1 MRKMVKNI
9 NLYEADYQMLKDLKL
24 VPSESYNDVLNRLL
38 DMIERGEPINYPYEY
53 DFAKKN
59 IKSIKISVETYRRW
73 RLWKK
78 PEESF
83 PSSIH
88 NLLTNS
94 MKIIDAPST
103 LYEVHYQDFVVMFKV
118 VDDTVYYLNTVN
130 EKWEN
135 ESSAWICPENAVV
148 VKDMI
153 TFMSSFLLKPSAMVL
168 LDGMGDELVY
178 GEYSIVKCK

>member
-1 MRKMVKNI
+1 MSD
-9 NLYEADYQMLKDLKL
+9 YEILKDLKL
-24 VPSESYNDVLNRLL
+24 VPSESYNDVFNRLL
-38 DMIERGEPINYPYEY
+38 DKLEKGEPIEYSKEYEF
-53 DFAKKN
+53 DKKPT
-59 IKSIKISVETYRRW
+59 SIKVSVDTYRRF

-78 PEESF
+78 PEESV

-103 LYEVHYQDFVVMFKV
+103 LYELHYSDFKVMFKV

-130 EKWEN
+130 DKWEN
-135 ESSAWICPENAVV
+135 ESNAWISPENAAV

-153 TFMSSFLLKPSAMVL
+153 TFMSNFLLKPSAMTL
-168 LDGMGDELVY
+168 LEGMGDELVY